1 MNSLSFKKKSLLL
14 QEERF
19 GWLTLFP
26 SLSVIILLIFYPIIY
41 NIYLSFFEVKLV
53 SENIFIGPNNYLNLF
68 GDENFYKS
76 LWITLIYVVATTLGT
91 TLLGISV
98 ASIMNHEFPMR
109 GLVRGLILLPYVA
122 PLISEVF
129 AWQFIFDPVNG
140 IFNHLI
146 VEIFHLSQERFNLI
160 GTPDQALVVVIVF
173 DIWKHFPFAYL
184 LILAR
189 FQSIDKSLYEAAEID
204 GAGRWKKFLHIT
216 LPEIRFVV
224 GAIIMLRFIWNMNK
238 FDEVYLLAPNVKTLP
253 VYTYFTAF
261 TGNIEQG
268 LAASIAVVQFLL
280 LTLLILYYIKKI
292 LKW

>member
-1 MNSLSFKKKSLLL
+1 MRKDSIAV
-14 QEERF
+14 QEARF
-19 GWLTLFP
+19 GWQTVLP
-26 SLSVIILLIFYPIIY
+26 SLTVITLLILYPVLY

-53 SENIFIGPNNYLNLF
+53 GENVFVGPANYLQLLSDVDF
-68 GDENFYKS
+68 FRS
-76 LWITLIYVVATTLGT
+76 LWTTAVYVVASTLGT
-91 TLLGISV
+91 TLLGLAV
-98 ASIMNHEFPMR
+98 ASLMNHEFPLR
-109 GLVRGLILLPYVA
+109 NLVRGLILLPYIA

-140 IFNHLI
+140 IYNYMM
-146 VEIFHLSQERFNLI
+146 VEVLQLSEERVNLI
-160 GTPDQALVVVIVF
+160 GTPDLALLVVVVF
-173 DIWKHFPFAYL
+173 DIWKNFPFAYL

-189 FQSIDKSLYEAAEID
+189 LQSIDHDLYEAAEID

-238 FDEVYLLAPNVKTLP
+238 FDEVFLLTPNVKTLP

-261 TGNIEQG
+261 TGSIDQG
-268 LAASIAVVQFLL
+268 QAASIAVVQFLL
-280 LTLLILYYIKKI
+280 LIVMIFYYIRRV

>member
-1 MNSLSFKKKSLLL
+1 MRKDSLAV
-14 QEERF
+14 QEARF
-19 GWLTLFP
+19 GWQTVLP
-26 SLSVIILLIFYPIIY
+26 SLTVITLLILYPVLY

-53 SENIFIGPNNYLNLF
+53 GENVFVGPANYLQLLSDVDF
-68 GDENFYKS
+68 FRS
-76 LWITLIYVVATTLGT
+76 LWTTAVYVVASTLGT
-91 TLLGISV
+91 TLLGLAV
-98 ASIMNHEFPMR
+98 ASLMNHEFPLR
-109 GLVRGLILLPYVA
+109 NLVRGLILLPYIA

-140 IFNHLI
+140 IYNYMM
-146 VEIFHLSQERFNLI
+146 VEVLQLSEERVNLI
-160 GTPDQALVVVIVF
+160 GTPDLALLVVVVF
-173 DIWKHFPFAYL
+173 DIWKNFPFAYL

-189 FQSIDKSLYEAAEID
+189 LQSIDHDLYEAAEID

-238 FDEVYLLAPNVKTLP
+238 FDEVFLLTPNVKTLP

-261 TGNIEQG
+261 TGSIDQG
-268 LAASIAVVQFLL
+268 QAASIAVVQFLL
-280 LTLLILYYIKKI
+280 LIVMIFYYIRRV

>member
-1 MNSLSFKKKSLLL
+1 MAESINP
-14 QEERF
+14 EMC
-19 GWLTLFP
+19 
-26 SLSVIILLIFYPIIY
+26 VITLLILYPVLY

-53 SENIFIGPNNYLNLF
+53 GENVFVGPANYLQLLSDVDF
-68 GDENFYKS
+68 FRS
-76 LWITLIYVVATTLGT
+76 LWTTAVYVVASTLGT
-91 TLLGISV
+91 TLLGLAV
-98 ASIMNHEFPMR
+98 ASLMNHEFPLR
-109 GLVRGLILLPYVA
+109 NLVRGLILLPYIA

-140 IFNHLI
+140 IYNYMM
-146 VEIFHLSQERFNLI
+146 VEVLQLSEERVNLI
-160 GTPDQALVVVIVF
+160 GTPDLALLVVVVF
-173 DIWKHFPFAYL
+173 DIWKNFPFAYL

-189 FQSIDKSLYEAAEID
+189 LQSIDHDLYEAAEID

-238 FDEVYLLAPNVKTLP
+238 FDEVFLLTPNVKTLP

-261 TGNIEQG
+261 TGSIDQG
-268 LAASIAVVQFLL
+268 QAASIAVVQFLL
-280 LTLLILYYIKKI
+280 LIVMIFYYIRRV